1 MAKKILLVIL
11 VILLIIQFFHPKKNT
26 GAEPSPN
33 GIAAVYAVPDSVQQV
48 LAVACNDCHSGNTRY
63 PWYSKIQPVDWWL
76 THHVNEGKR
85 ELNFDEFKTFTPRRQ
100 YNKMK
105 SLINEI
111 KEGGMPL
118 DSYTWIHKDAIL
130 SPAQKQL
137 LITWAEDIRRQL
149 EKTYPPDSLARKKP
163 GA

>member
-1 MAKKILLVIL
+1 
-11 VILLIIQFFHPKKNT
+11 
-26 GAEPSPN
+26 
-33 GIAAVYAVPDSVQQV
+33 
-48 LAVACNDCHSGNTRY
+48 
-63 PWYSKIQPVDWWL
+63 
-76 THHVNEGKR
+76 
-85 ELNFDEFKTFTPRRQ
+85 
-100 YNKMK
+100 MK

-149 EKTYPPDSLARKKP
+149 EKNYPPDSLARKKP